1 MAKVATLRK
10 RSGRQQQ
17 QQSGKFGITTVVFLF
32 LFLLVTVYVVGL
44 YFIFG
49 NNGSSP
55 NIADGTNNMNMN
67 NNGAAVVKTQQD
79 QQQSKSK
86 ATIGWAVTITGCGK
100 DPITEGA
107 AILKHAINL
116 QSVHGKLG
124 GRYDY
129 KMYAIYHPDGYECA
143 STLIDLGYTLVERQ
157 TPVAVKDIQGDFLR
171 QNIEKNGCCG
181 EKELVKLEAYTLI
194 DHPIVVHL
202 DLDVLVLKPMD
213 ALFDWML
220 SSNPNS
226 HDTSNVPIM
235 WPELPKPSQ
244 VNAFFT
250 RDCKYLSTTKTDSVS
265 WRTSAWMLSS
275 AICFVC
281 VPCGMARVVSLSL
294 FLKLTLMFCFVC
306 KFLLYC
312 LMSFICQKKIIWS
325 HPKRSTSLY
334 KVDF

>member
-55 NIADGTNNMNMN
+55 NIADDTNNMNN
-67 NNGAAVVKTQQD
+67 SGGAVVKTRQD
-79 QQQSKSK
+79 QKQSKSK

-143 STLIDLGYTLVERQ
+143 STLVDLGYTLVERQ

-250 RDCKYLSTTKTDSVS
+250 RDCKYHQFIYLRQGLVS
-265 WRTSAWMLSS
+265 SIAYIVTGWY
-275 AICFVC
+275 F
-281 VPCGMARVVSLSL
+281 
-294 FLKLTLMFCFVC
+294 
-306 KFLLYC
+306 Y
-312 LMSFICQKKIIWS
+312 
-325 HPKRSTSLY
+325 
-334 KVDF
+334 